1 MAQHAIHR
9 NSHTYTLIQDL
20 SVKKST
26 NCEFSSRDSSL
37 LTLNLRQ
44 LFRGEKLKRLF
55 LVLIGALLLS
65 GCASSAQ
72 TSSDYSADDINFAE
86 MMIPHHEQAIEMSE
100 IALLNTTNPE
110 VLKLAQQIKDA
121 QSPEIDLMKSWT
133 GVKTST
139 HSGHMMEGMLS
150 GSELSELRE
159 AKEREF
165 DTLFLQ
171 GMIKHHEGAIVMA
184 QDVSASKNEEVA
196 NLSAAII
203 AAQKLEI
210 AAMKELLQKN

>member
-1 MAQHAIHR
+1 M
-9 NSHTYTLIQDL
+9 
-20 SVKKST
+20 KK
-26 NCEFSSRDSSL
+26 L
-37 LTLNLRQ
+37 L
-44 LFRGEKLKRLF
+44 
-55 LVLIGALLLS
+55 LVLISALFLS
-65 GCASSAQ
+65 GCATSAQ
-72 TSSDYSADDINFAE
+72 SNSEYSADDINFAE

-139 HSGHMMEGMLS
+139 HAGHLMEGMLS
-150 GSELSELRE
+150 ENELSDLRE

-184 QDVSASKNEEVA
+184 QEVSASKNEEVA
-196 NLSAAII
+196 NLSSAII
-203 AAQKLEI
+203 AAQNMEI
-210 AAMKELLQKN
+210 AAMKVLLQKN